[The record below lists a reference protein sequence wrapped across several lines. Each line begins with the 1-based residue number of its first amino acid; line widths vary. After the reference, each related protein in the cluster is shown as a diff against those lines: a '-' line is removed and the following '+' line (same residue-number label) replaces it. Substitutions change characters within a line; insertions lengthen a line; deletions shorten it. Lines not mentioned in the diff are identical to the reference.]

1 MDVKVAILGGTGSMG
16 QWFAKYYHDKG
27 FEVIISGRTPEKT
40 ARIAKELGIDYA
52 DSDVEAVRDANM
64 VIVSHPIEVT
74 AKSILETAGHLK
86 KGAILFDIASVK
98 GDAIEA
104 LEKAAKMGVRAISI
118 HPLYGPGAQSIRGKQ
133 ILMIP
138 INEDVHVVNE
148 MTQMFEAD
156 GGIVHVLESG
166 AVHDK
171 MMALT
176 LGLPHLLNII
186 FGKAISEEDIRVVK
200 KCSGTTFALQLLLTE
215 SVLSQDPN
223 LYYAIQSQNP
233 AFQDVL
239 NQLIRILEEMA
250 SAITTRDKKRFI
262 TTFEETKASISRDS
276 EFSSAYQRFYRA
288 LDVIRQNNR

>member
-16 QWFAKYYHDKG
+16 QWFAKYFHNKG
-27 FEVIISGRTPEKT
+27 FKVIISGRTPEKT
-40 ARIAKELGIDYA
+40 ARIAEELGIDYA
-52 DSDVEAVRDANM
+52 ESDVEAVSGANM

-74 AKSILETAGHLK
+74 ANSILETAGHLQ
-86 KGAILFDIASVK
+86 KGAILFDIASLK

-104 LEKAAKMGVRAISI
+104 LEKASKRGVRAISI
-118 HPLYGPGAQSIRGKQ
+118 HPLYGPGAQSISGKQ

-138 INEDVHVVNE
+138 INEDVHVVDE
-148 MTQMFEAD
+148 MTEMFEAD

-166 AVHDK
+166 EVHDK

-186 FGKAISEEDIRVVK
+186 FGKVLSEEDISVVK

-223 LYYAIQSQNP
+223 LYYAIQSLNP
-233 AFQDVL
+233 AFKAVL
-239 NQLIRILEEMA
+239 NRLVTVLKEMTLM
-250 SAITTRDKKRFI
+250 ITKKEKNRFI
-262 TTFEETKASISRDS
+262 TTFEETKSSLSRDS
-276 EFSSAYQRFYRA
+276 EFSSAYHRFYKA
-288 LDVIRQNNR
+288 VEAIKEYTS

>member
-1 MDVKVAILGGTGSMG
+1 MKVAILGGTGSMG
-16 QWFAKYYHDKG
+16 QWFAKYYRDKG
-27 FEVIISGRTPEKT
+27 FEVIISGRTPEMT
-40 ARIAKELGIDYA
+40 ARIAKKLGIDYA
-52 DSDVEAVRDANM
+52 ESDVEAVSDANI

-74 AKSILETAGHLK
+74 TKSILETVVHLQ

-104 LEKAAKMGVRAISI
+104 LEKASEMGVRAISI

-138 INEDVHVVNE
+138 ISEDVHVVNE

-156 GGIVHVLESG
+156 GGIVYVLESG
-166 AVHDK
+166 EVHDK

-176 LGLPHLLNII
+176 LGLPHLINII
-186 FGKAISEEDIRVVK
+186 FGKVISEEDIRVVK
-200 KCSGTTFALQLLLTE
+200 KYSGTTFALQLLLAE

-233 AFQDVL
+233 VFQNVL
-239 NQLIRILEEMA
+239 NQLIGILEDLA
-250 SAITTRDKKRFI
+250 SVITTRDKKRFI
-262 TTFEETKASISRDS
+262 KTFEETKASISRDPA
-276 EFSSAYQRFYRA
+276 FSSAYQRFYKA
-288 LDVIRQNNR
+288 LDVVT